1 MTRYIYKIMRRR
13 LHLLSIIYLLFAA
26 QSFADPPGAV
36 NLRKTVIVQVV
47 AQTKAAVVN
56 ISTTKII
63 REWVSPFG
71 NDPFFQQ
78 FGQIQDVPGNSLG
91 SGFIIHEDGY
101 VVTNNHV
108 IDRATTITVEL
119 DDGRKLPAELI
130 SADPE
135 ADLALLKISGKQ
147 PFPKLTLGD
156 SSDLMIGEP
165 AIAIGNPLGYSHSV
179 SSGIVS
185 ALHRDLKDI
194 EARESL
200 TNLVQTD
207 AAINPGNSGGPLL
220 NAYGQVIGINT
231 AIRSDAQNIGF
242 AIPVN
247 RLRDLIPELMNP
259 AQVKKLE
266 IPIQLTERRELS
278 PPANI
283 RTEIVTKDGLE
294 VVDEID
300 GQRPRNIVDAY
311 DLLLSAK
318 DGQAISVEF
327 ADGKSLR
334 LTPRPIPLPD
344 AIQQAR
350 EKLGLTVELL
360 TPMLAQ
366 KYQLTY
372 HEGIFISAVAQSSIA
387 ERTGIQPGDILVQLG
402 RFRVTTLDDL
412 SGLLN
417 RLPATGR
424 VLVKVIRDDQ
434 LAQGFLTFGN
444 DEGEKPEIQN
454 PNTESNP
461 NPQ

>member
-1 MTRYIYKIMRRR
+1 
-13 LHLLSIIYLLFAA
+13 
-26 QSFADPPGAV
+26 
-36 NLRKTVIVQVV
+36 
-47 AQTKAAVVN
+47 
-56 ISTTKII
+56 
-63 REWVSPFG
+63 
-71 NDPFFQQ
+71 
-78 FGQIQDVPGNSLG
+78 
-91 SGFIIHEDGY
+91 
-101 VVTNNHV
+101 
-108 IDRATTITVEL
+108 
-119 DDGRKLPAELI
+119 
-130 SADPE
+130 
-135 ADLALLKISGKQ
+135 
-147 PFPKLTLGD
+147 
-156 SSDLMIGEP
+156 
-165 AIAIGNPLGYSHSV
+165 
-179 SSGIVS
+179 
-185 ALHRDLKDI
+185 
-194 EARESL
+194 
-200 TNLVQTD
+200 
-207 AAINPGNSGGPLL
+207 
-220 NAYGQVIGINT
+220 
-231 AIRSDAQNIGF
+231 
-242 AIPVN
+242 
-247 RLRDLIPELMNP
+247 
-259 AQVKKLE
+259 
-266 IPIQLTERRELS
+266 
-278 PPANI
+278 
-283 RTEIVTKDGLE
+283 
-294 VVDEID
+294 
-300 GQRPRNIVDAY
+300 
-311 DLLLSAK
+311 LLLSAK

>member
-1 MTRYIYKIMRRR
+1 MKRSQILIVIFSVTISA
-13 LHLLSIIYLLFAA
+13 HA
-26 QSFADPPGAV
+26 FADPPEEI
-36 NLRKTVIVQVV
+36 NLRKTIIVQVV

-56 ISTTKII
+56 ISTTRII
-63 REWVSPFG
+63 REFVSPFG

-78 FGQIQDVPGNSLG
+78 FGQIENVPGNSLG
-91 SGFIIHEDGY
+91 SGFLIHEDGY

-135 ADLALLKISGKQ
+135 ADLALLKITGKQ
-147 PFPKLTLGD
+147 PFPTLSLGD

-165 AIAIGNPLGYSHSV
+165 TIAIGNSLGYSHSV

-185 ALHRDLKDI
+185 ALHRDLK
-194 EARESL
+194 EVEGKESL
-200 TNLVQTD
+200 SNLIQTD

-266 IPIQLTERRELS
+266 IPIRLKERRVLS
-278 PPANI
+278 PPATI
-283 RTEIVTKDGLE
+283 RTDVVTLDGLN
-294 VVDEID
+294 VVSNIN
-300 GQRPRNIVDAY
+300 GQHPRNIVDAY

-318 DGQAISVEF
+318 EGEPISVGF
-327 ADGKSLR
+327 AGGKSVQLI
-334 LTPRPIPLPD
+334 PRPVPLPD
-344 AIQQAR
+344 AILQAKA
-350 EKLGLTVELL
+350 KLGLTVELL

-366 KYQLTY
+366 KYQLNED
-372 HEGIFISAVAQSSIA
+372 EGIFIDAVAQGSIA
-387 ERTGIQPGDILVQLG
+387 ARTGIQAGDILVQLG

-412 SGLLN
+412 ADLLN
-417 RLPATGR
+417 RLPASGR

-434 LAQGFLTFGN
+434 LAEGSLDFG
-444 DEGEKPEIQN
+444 DDDTAKPE
-454 PNTESNP
+454 
-461 NPQ
+461 